1 MNQEVAIKIIF
12 LLSTVIFS
20 QSIPYFNSEKA
31 YTYIVEQCEI
41 GPRYPGSEGQK
52 KFKNYLSNFL
62 DKQKADTTI
71 IYEHLIDHPY
81 LDKQVKLY
89 NFLSR
94 FNLESNN
101 ISKLK
106 FDVFNDLGIFSYIGV
121 CSMGGA
127 LFYYEFGSILK
138 RQI

>member
-1 MNQEVAIKIIF
+1 MNQGVAIKIIF

-20 QSIPYFNSEKA
+20 QSIPYFDSEKA

-52 KFKNYLSNFL
+52 KFKNYLSDFL

-101 ISKLK
+101 RIMLMAHWDTREIADKDSDPNNHNKPISVKLI
-106 FDVFNDLGIFSYIGV
+106 N
-121 CSMGGA
+121 
-127 LFYYEFGSILK
+127 
-138 RQI
+138 